1 MAILTRCYK
10 QLLNSANRIYIFK
23 YVVLGVVEASMESI
37 FHFLLNNNTN
47 TYTPLSLN
55 QWALAETGLGNVH
68 YTTIIG
74 MCAAL
79 NYKVRFLNIDMSI

>member
-55 QWALAETGLGNVH
+55 Q
-68 YTTIIG
+68 
-74 MCAAL
+74 
-79 NYKVRFLNIDMSI
+79 